1 MATLKKNTI
10 LTFIRSIYMINNT
23 YSSYS
28 SSPQKT
34 CLLLQEITD
43 FIKLDTYGNPT
54 NAYEAKKLLNNN
66 NTKTLL
72 AEDKI
77 KYFKILLIK
86 NCCNINKNNFLSNA
100 TIAVTIFEE
109 EFKNFTKEECK
120 ELLIT
125 MIENFSIVNPIGLI
139 VEAKKAQKL
148 IEKYCHILD
157 KNTSN
162 FLTVNL
168 LKKCIDIDS
177 NRINNYLDITKKL
190 LENNIS
196 NFNNEE
202 INYLYLTFF
211 QNCCN
216 ESIKSKNLKLTALEI
231 LEKNLG
237 KFNQKLLKQ
246 LTISFFYKLIDI
258 NNENSKLS
266 VELAKKIIIENIGN
280 FDNILLKQLTLLFIE
295 KCIMSEN
302 SLGLSH
308 ISNAIDLLKDN
319 LEFLSK
325 NKLKEFIEYYIK
337 LDEKVIAYGNS
348 YTPSNALK
356 LIEITKNLFNEN
368 ITKEFIV
375 KLITNCTKASVH
387 LNGGIKPFIFNTSF
401 NQKPLNNRMEA
412 LSLLKMHKL
421 WLKTDYYDFY
431 IEIVQ
436 ILFNDEQNDTAEFL
450 EDYKDTLSYD
460 LLYNKYINTSS
471 TLILEQI
478 RSFVQF
484 HYSLELPPVSD
495 NNSSP
500 SVI

>member
-1 MATLKKNTI
+1 
-10 LTFIRSIYMINNT
+10 MINNT
-23 YSSYS
+23 YSAYS
-28 SSPQKT
+28 LSSQKP

-43 FIKLDTYGNPT
+43 FIKLNPYGNPT
-54 NAYEAKKLLNNN
+54 NAYEAKKLLNKN

-72 AEDKI
+72 GEDKI

-86 NCCNINKNNFLSNA
+86 NCCNINKNHFLSNA
-100 TIAVTIFEE
+100 SIAVTIFEE
-109 EFKNFTKEECK
+109 EFKSFTQNERK

-125 MIENFSIVNPIGLI
+125 MIENFSIVSPQGHI

-148 IEKYCHILD
+148 ITQYCHILD
-157 KNTSN
+157 KKTNT
-162 FLTVNL
+162 FLTINL
-168 LKKCIDIDS
+168 LKQCIDIDS

-190 LENNIS
+190 FENNNS

-231 LEKNLG
+231 LEKNPG
-237 KFNQKLLKQ
+237 KFDQALLQQ
-246 LTISFFYKLIDI
+246 LTISFFYKLIDV
-258 NNENSKLS
+258 NNEYSKLS

-280 FDNILLKQLTLLFIE
+280 FDNISLKQLTLLFIE

-302 SLGLSH
+302 SLGLSN

-319 LEFLSK
+319 LEFLPK

-337 LDEKVIAYGNS
+337 VDEKVINYGNS

-368 ITKEFIV
+368 TTKEFIV
-375 KLITNCTKASVH
+375 KLITKCTKASIH
-387 LNGGIKPFIFNTSF
+387 LDGVIKPFIFNNTF
-401 NQKPLNNRMEA
+401 KQKPLNYRLEA
-412 LSLLKMHKL
+412 LQLLKTHKP
-421 WLKTDYYDFY
+421 WLITDYYDLY

-436 ILFNDEQNDTAEFL
+436 ILFNDEQNNINEFL
-450 EDYKDTLSYD
+450 ENYKDALSYD
-460 LLYNKYINTSS
+460 LLYNKYINKTTSN
-471 TLILEQI
+471 LILEQI
-478 RSFVQF
+478 RGFVQF
-484 HYSLELPPVSD
+484 YYSIELPPISD

-500 SVI
+500 AVI